1 MGLGTTD
8 PAADDAAGE
17 AVATACSICL
27 DAVSADDGARSIA
40 KLRCGHEFHLDCI
53 GSAFNVKGAMQC
65 PNCRKVEK
73 GNWLFA
79 NGSRTLPDFGMSSWP
94 ELSLDEWRPDED
106 LYDLG
111 YSEMAFG
118 LHWCPFGRVAPLPT
132 PFEEGESS
140 PPITFQELFRNH
152 TILMEH
158 PATSSTAHVCPYV
171 AYLHPLQ
178 PSSSSNPHIPSESSI
193 DGPPAYHQPWARVP
207 APANVQN
214 QHALSANELHYRGWE
229 HHPQHSIPT
238 TLTNAADQAS
248 VPSATVR
255 VNSDGPPRTGSLGHP
270 YILAHSSVSRTG
282 GPFVSPYPRYVN
294 NSRVQGHVQEH
305 HYLHHNSTA
314 AHGPISGAQRGA
326 RSLAPIGPAQLQPPN
341 PNSLYLVPSTG
352 SSGRSIQ
359 EVENTGGNHLYAWE
373 RDLFAP
379 FPLMPLD
386 RESGWFSHPHT
397 GASSDPNRRTGS
409 WHQHSSERPNS
420 RGRTD
425 GASHW
430 QSHSNRHH
438 FI

>member
-1 MGLGTTD
+1 MFQ
-8 PAADDAAGE
+8 P
-17 AVATACSICL
+17 
-27 DAVSADDGARSIA
+27 
-40 KLRCGHEFHLDCI
+40 
-53 GSAFNVKGAMQC
+53 
-65 PNCRKVEK
+65 
-73 GNWLFA
+73 
-79 NGSRTLPDFGMSSWP
+79 
-94 ELSLDEWRPDED
+94 SLI
-106 LYDLG
+106 
-111 YSEMAFG
+111 SCF
-118 LHWCPFGRVAPLPT
+118 VV
-132 PFEEGESS
+132 
-140 PPITFQELFRNH
+140 QELFQNH
-152 TILMEH
+152 TKLMEH
-158 PATSSTAHVCPYV
+158 SAASSIAHVCPCV

-178 PSSSSNPHIPSESSI
+178 PSSSSNPHILSESSI
-193 DGPPAYHQPWARVP
+193 DGRAYHQPQARVP
-207 APANVQN
+207 ALANVQN
-214 QHALSANELHYRGWE
+214 QLALSTNELHYRGCE
-229 HHPQHSIPT
+229 HNPQHSIPT
-238 TLTNAADQAS
+238 SLTNAVDQAL
-248 VPSATVR
+248 VTSAIVR

-270 YILAHSSVSRTG
+270 YILAHRYIPRLTFLETVLVFYDTNPSFTPCSSVSRTG

-294 NSRVQGHVQEH
+294 NSRVQGHVQDH

-341 PNSLYLVPSTG
+341 PNSLYLVTSTG

-379 FPLMPLD
+379 FPLLPLD

-409 WHQHSSERPNS
+409 WHQHNAERPNS

>member
-1 MGLGTTD
+1 MGLGATD
-8 PAADDAAGE
+8 PVGEDAAG
-17 AVATACSICL
+17 AVAPACSICL
-27 DAVSADDGARSIA
+27 DVVSAADGARSTA

-53 GSAFNVKGAMQC
+53 GSAFNVKGVMQC

-79 NGSRTLPDFGMSSWP
+79 NGNRTLPDFSMSSWP
-94 ELSLDEWRPDED
+94 ELSLDDWPQDED

-118 LHWCPFGRVAPLPT
+118 IHWCPFGQVAPLPS
-132 PFEEGESS
+132 PFDEGESS
-140 PPITFQELFRNH
+140 PSITFQDLFRHNA
-152 TILMEH
+152 ILMEH

-178 PSSSSNPHIPSESSI
+178 PSSSSNPHISSEASI
-193 DGPPAYHQPWARVP
+193 DGPAYQPWARP
-207 APANVQN
+207 TGPANVQN
-214 QHALSANELHYRGWE
+214 QHALANELHYRGWE
-229 HHPQHSIPT
+229 HHAPHSIPT
-238 TLTNAADQAS
+238 NHTNTVDQAS
-248 VPSATVR
+248 LTSATAR
-255 VNSDGPPRTGSLGHP
+255 VNTDGPPRAGSLIHP
-270 YILAHSSVSRTG
+270 YVLAHGSVPRTG
-282 GPFVSPYPRYVN
+282 GPFVSPYPRYVSN
-294 NSRVQGHVQEH
+294 PRGQGHVQEH
-305 HYLHHNSTA
+305 YLHHNSGA

-326 RSLAPIGPAQLQPPN
+326 RSLAPVGPLQLPPPPN
-341 PNSLYLVPSTG
+341 PNGLYLVPSTG

-373 RDLFAP
+373 GDRFAP
-379 FPLMPLD
+379 FPLLPLN
-386 RESGWFSHPHT
+386 RESGWFNPPHT
-397 GASSDPNRRTGS
+397 GAPDSNRRPGS
-409 WHQHSSERPNS
+409 WHQHVTERPNS